1 MTNTIFRKCAFDIV
15 MRAPEQIEINRGL
28 TVADAKPK
36 PASGIRKTLDSGSR
50 AGIGNDARSDKPI
63 PDKQYK
69 HCADGGSDKAR
80 SLVSAIPANRLTKP
94 GREEGACDAED
105 SGEYESPRRI
115 RTRRKPARDQP
126 GNKSDQ
132 NNP

>member
-1 MTNTIFRKCAFDIV
+1 MANPYDE
-15 MRAPEQIEINRGL
+15 P
-28 TVADAKPK
+28 AD
-36 PASGIRKTLDSGSR
+36 GIRKILDSGSR

-63 PDKQYK
+63 PDKQHK
-69 HCADGGSDKAR
+69 HRADGGSDKAC

-105 SGEYESPRRI
+105 RGEYESPRRI